1 MKVFLRL
8 DKKTHT
14 LEVYPKDTLKA
25 LKVKLTDKAG
35 VPPYQIS
42 LYFCGELLVC
52 LFVCLFIC
60 LFVCLFICLFVC
72 LLVYVFVHLFV
83 YLFICL
89 FVHLFVYLFT
99 CLLLFVGREL
109 DDNRTLEQENIVNES
124 TIEVILIQS
133 FGDFVKLSVVSQINP
148 SLKEY
153 IQIEE
158 GKKVAALKEEI
169 CKLFHCLPEKQHL
182 TAVNERRPEKTKY
195 LSDMNTI
202 WTYELDHEYK
212 IYVYYEFEGTITFKH
227 RISSGIYKLK
237 IKSNSTIRQIK
248 DKIREEIQIGT
259 VTEIYNQNNV
269 KLSNDTSLADNHVTP
284 ADVLEIELLGK
295 FRFE

>member
-1 MKVFLRL
+1 M
-8 DKKTHT
+8 
-14 LEVYPKDTLKA
+14 
-25 LKVKLTDKAG
+25 
-35 VPPYQIS
+35 
-42 LYFCGELLVC
+42 
-52 LFVCLFIC
+52 FVCS
-60 LFVCLFICLFVC
+60 FVC
-72 LLVYVFVHLFV
+72 
-83 YLFICL
+83 
-89 FVHLFVYLFT
+89 LFT

-109 DDNRTLEQENIVNES
+109 DDNRTLEQENIFDE
-124 TIEVILIQS
+124 TIIEVILKS
-133 FGDFVKLSVVSQINP
+133 FGDFLDLCVVSQINP
-148 SLKEY
+148 SLKTY
-153 IQIEE
+153 IRIEE
-158 GKKVAALKEEI
+158 GKKVIALKEEI
-169 CKLFHCLPEKQHL
+169 CKFLHCLPEKQHL

-269 KLSNDTSLADNHVTP
+269 KLSNDTSLADNRVTP